1 MLHAL
6 VKILGSGF
14 QDVYHAPR
22 CINTKIGSYAL
33 HFESQSTTAG
43 FCKRQPLK
51 IIPSFFKP
59 KKPPL
64 LSGGF
69 LLAGVDTQDVCRN
82 AGA

>member
-14 QDVYHAPR
+14 KDVYHAPR
-22 CINTKIGSYAL
+22 CINTKTSSCAL
-33 HFESQSTTAG
+33 AFKAQSITAG

-64 LSGGF
+64 NSDGF